1 MEEEIFDDLLA
12 ITSDE
17 SPTSPEGSINSL
29 NGVHTQG
36 SLKSSR
42 CCDVCAMPIDTKH
55 ASIHYGALTCYSCR
69 AFFRRSLQKTRN
81 PNFKCFKDG
90 DCEVNPKSRR
100 KCQKCRFDKCLKAG
114 MRVEMVLTDT
124 QKTLRFRK
132 FLERKKQKDCSVS
145 SSSRDLPSSSGEN
158 SCTGGSEDLSS
169 SQSEEISGFAQEQRK
184 MTDSFPGLLD
194 SFQKFHSG
202 ASSLNPM
209 DFSTFL
215 GFIASLFQS
224 YALTLPE
231 FQYLDPAEQG
241 MLIESNKHSFMA
253 YILARYFMATSG
265 KEQLNWLFG
274 DQQEVSD
281 QGTGKTTL
289 YYYIPMQSYIDL
301 YQVFAWASESSL
313 KLFLDLSAALRRY
326 DLDFGVTGQLAQ
338 CLLFTSDPMVE
349 PSRPVHRAFDKFK
362 NALQNL
368 YPESPVQRLLD
379 IIQDLGMTLLNH
391 SNILTIDISTPSS
404 PSSSS
409 NGSVTWMDAQLL
421 RFKDAFKAV
430 PYGPDLIN
438 EMIMHSYG
446 VPVSKSFLPQSVAVW
461 IERALILIQ
470 TEPPSSQGTVDATV
484 RAYQFAALHLTMLEA
499 CSTGLEQL
507 TFTAGGDDL
516 QVWETKYKPF
526 VRDSSFL
533 ALPLKECRVDIS
545 RMDLERM
552 CVLQSKLARHVPD
565 MESFITFALVILFEN
580 TQSPDW
586 DITDGYLSMW
596 VDRVNCKTEV
606 TTRSTFQSLMGD
618 VKDLASFLQAIHGRL
633 QYT

>member
-184 MTDSFPGLLD
+184 MTDSFP
-194 SFQKFHSG
+194 
-202 ASSLNPM
+202 
-209 DFSTFL
+209 
-215 GFIASLFQS
+215 
-224 YALTLPE
+224 
-231 FQYLDPAEQG
+231 
-241 MLIESNKHSFMA
+241 
-253 YILARYFMATSG
+253 
-265 KEQLNWLFG
+265 
-274 DQQEVSD
+274 
-281 QGTGKTTL
+281 
-289 YYYIPMQSYIDL
+289 
-301 YQVFAWASESSL
+301 
-313 KLFLDLSAALRRY
+313 
-326 DLDFGVTGQLAQ
+326 
-338 CLLFTSDPMVE
+338 DPMVE